1 MSRSTSKPSVT
12 SKRGGLRTNIIA
24 DCCRASTIAVP
35 RMALFSLLSVH
46 PRVALYLQPDLGFGA
61 SPASRKRWS
70 QIRSLTL
77 HMESFHHPGLL
88 TDHFKLL
95 HVYLQSFPELR
106 RLVFHWR
113 GEKGLSPLS
122 LATEP
127 CLQNKVE
134 AALSQHRPS
143 QQRLSLS
150 PLRFRP
156 LEEKKLANAIT
167 NASQI
172 ASFVYDHRHSLR
184 EFNFRT

>member
-1 MSRSTSKPSVT
+1 MRNLRYLQIKCQGQPPSHRYRRSVVDYALIS
-12 SKRGGLRTNIIA
+12 LRIA
-24 DCCRASTIAVP
+24 AERAP
-35 RMALFSLLSVH
+35 LQFLECLSLLTVH
-46 PRVALYLQPDLGFGA
+46 PGVALYLRPDLGFGA

-77 HMESFHHPGLL
+77 HMESFHHPGLP

-95 HVYLQSFPELR
+95 NVHLQSFPELQ

-134 AALSQHRPS
+134 AACL
-143 QQRLSLS
+143 
-150 PLRFRP
+150 
-156 LEEKKLANAIT
+156 N
-167 NASQI
+167 I
-172 ASFVYDHRHSLR
+172 APVNKGYL
-184 EFNFRT
+184 